1 MPSDQVRITG
11 RTSMGVTLFK
21 LDTGERV
28 TSVFPVIEPEVPD
41 DVAADTPVPDSEDG
55 PEDLNADV

>member
-1 MPSDQVRITG
+1 VRITG

-28 TSVFPVIEPEVPD
+28 TSVFPVIEPEASDDAAPD
-41 DVAADTPVPDSEDG
+41 PAADTQDR
-55 PEDLNADV
+55 PEEPNADA